1 MPFDPAKVPF
11 FYGWMIVAIAT
22 LGICFSIPGQTMG
35 VSVFTDILIEE
46 LGLSRLQLS
55 SAYCVGTMVSGF
67 TLPWLGRVFD
77 VLGARKMVV
86 YSSVA
91 TGLVLFYLSQT
102 RRLLDLGPGEG
113 AARTGLA
120 LVLITLGFY
129 LIRASAQGVLTM
141 SCRNVMGKWFD
152 FHRGTALAL
161 GGVVTSFAFSVAP
174 KSLDELI
181 EKYGWSGTWIIL
193 GAVTIVVMGGLGWLL
208 VRDNPEECGL
218 VMDGDVSG
226 KTRKKAHA
234 DSITYKAFTRAEA
247 LRTWAFWAFN
257 LTLSFFSI
265 FATAYT
271 FNIVSIGA
279 EAGLGK
285 EAILSYFFPM
295 AFVSVAVNLVFGWV
309 SGRTRLKYLLLAM
322 NVAAVLGVFGLLH
335 VGTKPGMVMYIVG
348 NGACGGAFAAL
359 GGIVWPRFFGRK
371 HLGAISGVAMS
382 SLVLASAAGPVLFA
396 LAYRLSG
403 SYAPALWGSL
413 VIPVVLAVGSFW
425 ADNPQRK
432 FEGS

>member
-1 MPFDPAKVPF
+1 MPF
-11 FYGWMIVAIAT
+11 FYGWLIVAVAT

-35 VSVFTDILIEE
+35 VSVFTDILMEE
-46 LGLSRLQLS
+46 LGLTRLQLS

-67 TLPWLGRVFD
+67 SLPWLGRVFD

-86 YSSVA
+86 YSSLV
-91 TGLVLFYLSQT
+91 TGLVLFYLSQM
-102 RRLLDLGPGEG
+102 RRLLDLGPMEG
-113 AARTGLA
+113 VARTGVA

-161 GGVVTSFAFSVAP
+161 GGVGTSFAFSVAP
-174 KSLDELI
+174 NFLDALI
-181 EKYGWSGTWIIL
+181 EKYSWSGAWMVL
-193 GAVTIVVMGGLGWLL
+193 GGVTIVVMGGLGWLL

-218 VMDGDVSG
+218 VMDGDISG
-226 KTRKKAHA
+226 KQRKVAHA

-265 FATAYT
+265 FSTAYT
-271 FNIVSIGA
+271 FNIVSIAA
-279 EAGLGK
+279 EAGLEK
-285 EAILSYFFPM
+285 STILSYFFPM
-295 AFVSVAVNLVFGWV
+295 AVVSVLVNLAFGWV
-309 SGRTRLKYLLLAM
+309 SGRMRLKYLLFVM
-322 NVAAVLGVFGLLH
+322 NVAAVVGVLGLLY
-335 VGTKPGMVMYIVG
+335 VGTTVGMAMYILG
-348 NGACGGAFAAL
+348 NGVCGGAFMAL

-396 LAYRLSG
+396 LAFRVSG
-403 SYAPALWGSL
+403 SYAPALWASL
-413 VIPVVLAVGSFW
+413 VIPLVMAVGSFW